1 MSKKPIGNI
10 DDMFK
15 EMHFNRTQQISIV
28 EEEKVITPPTPEK
41 PKPNRAYKEL
51 KLRPNAKHEEVALF
65 EQCLEL
71 GADIELNA
79 QLYRKALTLFL
90 TEEVKRLEII
100 KENAKIAEEYKKL
113 KGEE

>member
-28 EEEKVITPPTPEK
+28 EEEKVITQPTPE
-41 PKPNRAYKEL
+41 KPNRAYKEL

-79 QLYRKALTLFL
+79 QLYRKALTFFL

-113 KGEE
+113 KGEQ

>member
-1 MSKKPIGNI
+1 MSKKAIGNI

-28 EEEKVITPPTPEK
+28 EEEKVITPPPEK
-41 PKPNRAYKEL
+41 PNRVYKEL
-51 KLRPNAKHEEVALF
+51 KLRPNAKHEEVVLL

-79 QLYRKALTLFL
+79 QLYRKALTIFL

-113 KGEE
+113 KGEK